1 MLNRRIVPLNRL
13 YFFLIEH
20 FLGRSRH
27 CNEVTLWSECVN
39 KYFCL
44 FQVSMYAEDHLLDA
58 LFLQHLLSQLTGDN
72 LSLYFNDYTDQLLD
86 GESLYTTLK
95 KVFATVGTISGH
107 FATKRLATGRFATE
121 TSQLANAFLFA
132 ASTLA

>member
-27 CNEVTLWSECVN
+27 FNEVTLWSECVN

-95 KVFATVGTISGH
+95 KDLTIVGTTSGH